1 MKVRK
6 VYELINKYSTSLN
19 DEILF
24 YDSNGNEIK
33 LADIDGDDGQ
43 IHVVFEQKSKGT
55 EEEVE
60 KELHEYACSFSDWN
74 YRKVEEE

>member
-33 LADIDGDDGQ
+33 LADIDGDDGEIFVILNKNLVQ
-43 IHVVFEQKSKGT
+43 P
-55 EEEVE
+55 EVE
-60 KELHEYACSFSDWN
+60 EWTFK
-74 YRKVEEE
+74 

>member
-6 VYELINKYSTSLN
+6 VYELLNKYSASFN

-33 LADIDGDDGQ
+33 LAAIDGDDGE
-43 IHVVFEQKSKGT
+43 IIVVLNKTLMQP
-55 EEEVE
+55 EVE
-60 KELHEYACSFSDWN
+60 ECLKN
-74 YRKVEEE
+74 

>member
-33 LADIDGDDGQ
+33 LADIDGDDGEIFVILNKNLVQ
-43 IHVVFEQKSKGT
+43 P
-55 EEEVE
+55 EVE
-60 KELHEYACSFSDWN
+60 E
-74 YRKVEEE
+74 